1 VTDRRVARR
10 VCAALAVTGLVL
22 GCGGSLS
29 RPDGAAPA
37 AAAPP
42 LTQHAHARGVVLDI
56 HRPDGSGART
66 PAPVVVLL
74 HGCCG
79 DRADLTKLA
88 EALARAGAL
97 VLNADWAG
105 IGADSRFPD
114 AYEEA
119 ACAVRFARERADGL
133 GGDPRRV
140 VLAGWSDGALVAAVL
155 AAAGEWF
162 DPARC
167 RYPAASAVPDA
178 VVGIA
183 GFYGWPVPVP
193 DAFVTP
199 RAERFF
205 GGPPDA
211 VPQAWTWATPYA
223 WLDGA
228 STLPAVLLAGIEDPL
243 LGDAQRYADELTR
256 HGRPVRLVEVPA
268 AGDQTLISPRTREGR
283 IVVAEILAAAGS
295 PRQGRPA
302 DSSVVESGPTHQ
314 DATPGNIGETGPR
327 GDR

>member
-1 VTDRRVARR
+1 M
-10 VCAALAVTGLVL
+10 TGLL
-22 GCGGSLS
+22 LSCGGSLS
-29 RPDGAAPA
+29 RPDGAGPA
-37 AAAPP
+37 AAASPAAPP
-42 LTQHAHARGVVLDI
+42 LEQDAHASGAVLDV
-56 HRPDGSGART
+56 HRPDGSRATT
-66 PAPVVVLL
+66 PTPVVVLL

-97 VLNADWAG
+97 VFNADWAG
-105 IGADSRFPD
+105 IDADARFPD

-119 ACAVRFARERADGL
+119 ACAVRFARERASGL
-133 GGDPRRV
+133 GGDPHRV
-140 VLAGWSDGALVAAVL
+140 ILAGWSDGALVATVL
-155 AAAGEWF
+155 AVAGDTF

-167 RYPAASAVPDA
+167 RYHAASAVPDA

-193 DAFVTP
+193 DAYVTP

-211 VPQAWTWATPYA
+211 LPQSWTWATPYA
-223 WLDGA
+223 WLDGVP
-228 STLPAVLLAGIEDPL
+228 TLPAVLLAGIEDPL
-243 LGDAQRYADELTR
+243 VDDARRYADELTR

-283 IVVAEILAAAGS
+283 IVVAEVLAAAGP
-295 PRQGRPA
+295 PRLGNPA
-302 DSSVVESGPTHQ
+302 DPSIVGTSPADPNETSGSIREAVPH
-314 DATPGNIGETGPR
+314 G
-327 GDR
+327 